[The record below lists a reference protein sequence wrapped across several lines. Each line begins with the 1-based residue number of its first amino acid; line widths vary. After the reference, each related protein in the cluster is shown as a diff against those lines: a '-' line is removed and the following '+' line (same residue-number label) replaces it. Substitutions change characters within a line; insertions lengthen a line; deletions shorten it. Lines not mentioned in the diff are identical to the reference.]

1 MVAPTWGKY
10 NYSKTRNLRSGKLH
24 GSSLQANSVGS
35 EIPEQSLPGREDSGL
50 RIQIT
55 SLPEDLLEPA
65 RVLPVA
71 SWQAPISLPAT
82 RNRALR
88 A

>member
-10 NYSKTRNLRSGKLH
+10 NYSKTRNLPSGKLH
-24 GSSLQANSVGS
+24 GSSLQAN
-35 EIPEQSLPGREDSGL
+35 EIPEESLPGREDSGL

-71 SWQAPISLPAT
+71 SWQARISLPAT
-82 RNRALR
+82 RNWALR